1 MAVRQNRKTTITQP
15 RSIWIDGM
23 DRVVVYLVMHR
34 IRSEFITMSEFRTD
48 CTICTIWRPQE
59 NFSIFYVTSACACI
73 ARHTFLPQWIQ
84 IVRTTQ
90 IHTSIAI
97 GPLLTNQ
104 LEKIYFRLA
113 NIQCNEKLITTADQ
127 VANAIYTLFTRCHCC
142 YNKRNVT
149 SQFCPIKSNTH
160 IQWMNWPNYIRAHR

>member
-1 MAVRQNRKTTITQP
+1 MEWTGSLFIWLCTGFAQNSLQWVSFVPIAQFARSDGLKKTFP
-15 RSIWIDGM
+15 
-23 DRVVVYLVMHR
+23 
-34 IRSEFITMSEFRTD
+34 
-48 CTICTIWRPQE
+48 
-59 NFSIFYVTSACACI
+59 FSMLRAHAPAF